1 MARLARDGKMGFPAP
16 MVIARI
22 GGATLVMLAVLLV
35 ASTWLVSSFPGLPAA
50 GLLAVLVVAGGGT
63 YLVAALALRAVPRQ
77 LLRR

>member
-1 MARLARDGKMGFPAP
+1 MGFPAP

-63 YLVAALALRAVPRQ
+63 YLAVAFVLHAVPKQ
-77 LLRR
+77 LFRR